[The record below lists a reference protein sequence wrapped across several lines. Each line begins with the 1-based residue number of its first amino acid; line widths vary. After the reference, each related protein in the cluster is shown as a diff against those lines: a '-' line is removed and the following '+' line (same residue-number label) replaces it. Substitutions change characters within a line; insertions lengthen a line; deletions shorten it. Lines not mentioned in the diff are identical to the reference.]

1 MKRIIFINR
10 FFFPDLAPTA
20 QLLADVVEAL
30 GVAAATGADLE
41 AHVVASRQSYT
52 DPKAD
57 LPREDRFHGAL
68 VHRCRSTRFG
78 RSGLAGRALDSLSFM
93 LSASWRLLRLARPG
107 DVIVAKTDP
116 PLISALAALV
126 CRLRGARLVNWVQDL
141 FPDVAVSLGVIRPR
155 SLAHGLLGALR
166 DASLRQAQVNV
177 ALGPRMA
184 GRIADCGVARQR
196 IHVRHNWVDSAL
208 VTPLA
213 AADNP
218 LRAAWGLTG
227 RFVVGYSGNFGRVH
241 EFETILEAARLLAND
256 PLASGPGVCFLLVG
270 RGARL
275 ERLKDRVGELGLTN
289 IVFQDYQPRERLRE
303 ALAAAD
309 AHLVSLLPD
318 IEGCVVP
325 SKFYGVAAAGRPT
338 LFVGDP
344 DGEIARLLALHD
356 CGLSSSPGDAET
368 LAAHIRHLAANP
380 GEAER
385 LGQNARAATDE
396 LYAKPLALADMC
408 ALLRRV
414 AHGPQHEA
422 AKGTARGA
430 PKGADK

>member
-10 FFFPDLAPTA
+10 FFHPDIAPTA

-30 GVAAATGADLE
+30 AAAAPEGAGLE
-41 AHVVASRQSYT
+41 VYELHVVACRQAYT

-57 LPREDRFHGAL
+57 LPREGRFHSAL

-78 RSGLAGRALDSLSFM
+78 RGSLAGRALDSLSFM
-93 LSASWRLLRLARPG
+93 LAANWRLLRLARQG
-107 DVIVAKTDP
+107 DVVVAKTAP
-116 PLISALAALV
+116 PLLSSLAALV

-155 SLAHGLLGALR
+155 GLAHRLLAALR
-166 DASLRQAQVNV
+166 DTALRQASMNV

-184 GRIADCGVARQR
+184 GRIAGCGVDPRR

-208 VTPLA
+208 VTPLDH
-213 AADNP
+213 ADNP

-241 EFETILEAARLLAND
+241 EFETIMEAARLLA
-256 PLASGPGVCFLLVG
+256 AAPGVCFLLVG

-275 ERLKDRVGELGLTN
+275 QRLKVRVGELGLAN

-303 ALAAAD
+303 SLAAAD
-309 AHLVSLLPD
+309 AHLVSLLPAM
-318 IEGCVVP
+318 EGCVVP

-338 LFVGDP
+338 LFVGDL

-356 CGLSSSPGDAET
+356 CGLASRPGDAEA
-368 LAAHIRHLAANP
+368 LAAHIRHLAADP
-380 GEAER
+380 EEAAR

-414 AHGPQHEA
+414 AHASPGEA
-422 AKGTARGA
+422 EMSAENGVAKGVST
-430 PKGADK
+430 

>member
-1 MKRIIFINR
+1 M
-10 FFFPDLAPTA
+10 LA
-20 QLLADVVEAL
+20 
-30 GVAAATGADLE
+30 
-41 AHVVASRQSYT
+41 
-52 DPKAD
+52 
-57 LPREDRFHGAL
+57 
-68 VHRCRSTRFG
+68 
-78 RSGLAGRALDSLSFM
+78 
-93 LSASWRLLRLARPG
+93 ASWRLLRLARPG
-107 DVIVAKTDP
+107 DVVVAKTDP
-116 PLISALAALV
+116 PLISSLAALV

-155 SLAHGLLGALR
+155 GLAHRVLGALR
-166 DASLRQAQVNV
+166 DTALRQASMNV

-184 GRIADCGVARQR
+184 GRIADCGVDPRR
-196 IHVRHNWVDSAL
+196 IHVRHNWVDSVL
-208 VTPLA
+208 VAPLDH
-213 AADNP
+213 ADNP

-241 EFETILEAARLLAND
+241 EFDTILEAARLLASD
-256 PLASGPGVCFLLVG
+256 PLFSDPGVCFLFVG

-275 ERLKDRVGELGLTN
+275 QRLKARAGELGLAN

-303 ALAAAD
+303 SLAAAD

-318 IEGCVVP
+318 MEGCVVP

-338 LFVGDP
+338 LFVGDL

-356 CGLSSSPGDAET
+356 CGLASSPGDAEA
-368 LAAHIRHLAANP
+368 LAAHIRQLAADP
-380 GEAER
+380 KEAAR

-414 AHGPQHEA
+414 AHGLPGQTE
-422 AKGTARGA
+422 KGVGT
-430 PKGADK
+430 

>member
-10 FFFPDLAPTA
+10 FFHPDLAPTA

-30 GVAAATGADLE
+30 GVAATENAATQNAALE
-41 AHVVASRQSYT
+41 VHVVASRQAYT
-52 DPKAD
+52 DPRAD
-57 LPREDRFHGAL
+57 LPRQGRFHGAL
-68 VHRCRSTRFG
+68 VHRCWSTRFG
-78 RSGLAGRALDSLSFM
+78 RKGLAGRALDSLSFM
-93 LSASWRLLRLARPG
+93 LAASWRLLRLARPG
-107 DVIVAKTDP
+107 DVVVAKTDP
-116 PLISALAALV
+116 PLIASLAALV

-155 SLAHGLLGALR
+155 SPAHRLLSALR
-166 DASLRQAQVNV
+166 DTALRQASMNV

-184 GRIADCGVARQR
+184 GRIAACGVDPRR

-208 VTPLA
+208 VAPLDR
-213 AADNP
+213 ADNP
-218 LRAAWGLTG
+218 LRAAWGLSG

-256 PLASGPGVCFLLVG
+256 FGVCFLFIG
-270 RGARL
+270 QGARL
-275 ERLKDRVGELGLTN
+275 KRLKVRIGELGLSN

-303 ALAAAD
+303 SLAAAD

-318 IEGCVVP
+318 MEGCVVP

-338 LFVGDP
+338 LFVGAP
-344 DGEIARLLALHD
+344 DGEIARLLSLHD
-356 CGLSSSPGDAET
+356 CGLTSSPGDAEA
-368 LAAHIRHLAANP
+368 LAGHIRHLAANP
-380 GEAER
+380 EEAAR

-396 LYAKPLALADMC
+396 LYAKPLALADFC

-414 AHGPQHEA
+414 ARNA
-422 AKGTARGA
+422 
-430 PKGADK
+430 